1 MLCFVAAL
9 SPLAGLLYHAWQDAL
24 GANPIEKIIH
34 VTGFWTLTFLML
46 TLAATP
52 LRQLFSWSWPLRIR
66 RQLGLFAFFYALL
79 HFLSYLVLDQFFDW
93 SAIGP
98 DILKRPYIS
107 LGFLAFVLLIPLAIT
122 SSRRMIRR
130 LGGRRWQLLHRLV
143 YPISIAG
150 VVHFSWLVK
159 KDLSGPLLFAAV
171 LTLLLMIRLVSRW
184 RVRHRQ
190 GRGGSL

>member
-98 DILKRPYIS
+98 DILKRREDWFAGQLDLDPEHLVFIDETWTSTSMTRFCLIVGIFRNWRFSPASRLFCLESVLPS
-107 LGFLAFVLLIPLAIT
+107 LLTT
-122 SSRRMIRR
+122 SVMS
-130 LGGRRWQLLHRLV
+130 
-143 YPISIAG
+143 
-150 VVHFSWLVK
+150 
-159 KDLSGPLLFAAV
+159 
-171 LTLLLMIRLVSRW
+171 
-184 RVRHRQ
+184 
-190 GRGGSL
+190 